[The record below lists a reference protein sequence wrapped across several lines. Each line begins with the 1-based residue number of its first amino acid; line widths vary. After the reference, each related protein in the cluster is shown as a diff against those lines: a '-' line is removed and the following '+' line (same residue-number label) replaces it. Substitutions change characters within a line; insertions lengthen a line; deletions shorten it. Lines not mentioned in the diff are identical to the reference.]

1 MADNR
6 TAGGLDDEVRLEI
19 DGVRVAYAESYEIKS
34 GILSQPDAF
43 SFVVGHGGIVRELLD
58 LARPG
63 RTFKLS
69 INGHVQQIGRIDGAT
84 VGGKSAT
91 VTIRGRDELAK
102 LHDSYVQAEKSI
114 KDAKYTDLVRKA
126 LAEVG
131 LEKIPLAT
139 SNLAARRIR
148 TGRQTIE
155 IRPPRTVEEILTEAA
170 GKSATGPS
178 GSTLSH
184 VTINAKFGETWYSH
198 VKRELDRAGLF
209 LWHTPLG
216 FVLSEPNSAQP
227 PTYSI
232 EVDSARSRGDVVVE
246 DFSFRN
252 EATHRHSAVLVYGK
266 GGFGKFGT
274 KKDKGDF
281 VDDEMEFWGYR
292 QPLTIR
298 DPHCENR
305 QQAEFL
311 ARRRLA
317 EERRNGWE
325 LTYVVTGHSA
335 PSPLGGRAVWTNDT
349 VVNVNHV
356 AIGIRGPHY
365 IEACSYARSGNGTT
379 TTLNLMRPTD
389 LIFGSDQ

>member
-6 TAGGLDDEVRLEI
+6 AAGGLDDEVRLEI
-19 DGVRVAYAESYEIKS
+19 DGVRVAHAESYEIKV
-34 GILSQPDAF
+34 GILTQPAAF
-43 SFVVGHGGIVRELLD
+43 SFTVGHGGLVRDILD
-58 LARPG
+58 LATPG
-63 RTFKLS
+63 SKFKLS
-69 INGHVQQIGRIDGAT
+69 INGHVQQTGRIDGAT

-91 VTIRGRDELAK
+91 VTIRGRDMLAP

-131 LEKIPLAT
+131 LGKVPLAT
-139 SNLAARRIR
+139 SNLAARSIR
-148 TGRQTIE
+148 TGRTTIE
-155 IRPPRTVEEILTEAA
+155 LRPPRTVEEILTEAA

-209 LWHTPLG
+209 LWATPLG
-216 FVLSEPNSAQP
+216 FCLSEPNSAQA
-227 PTYSI
+227 PTYR
-232 EVDSARSRGDVVVE
+232 VARGRGQLRNDVTVE

-281 VDDEMEFWGYR
+281 VDSEMVAWGYE

-305 QQAEFL
+305 SQAEFL

-325 LTYVVTGHSA
+325 LTYIVTGHSS
-335 PSPLGGRAVWTNDT
+335 PSPLGGRAVWTPDT
-349 VVNVNHV
+349 VVDVHDDEL
-356 AIGIRGPHY
+356 GIKGPHY
-365 IEACSYARSGNGTT
+365 IEACTYARSGSGTT
-379 TTLNLMRPTD
+379 TTINLMRPTD
-389 LIFGSDQ
+389 LIFGTDQ